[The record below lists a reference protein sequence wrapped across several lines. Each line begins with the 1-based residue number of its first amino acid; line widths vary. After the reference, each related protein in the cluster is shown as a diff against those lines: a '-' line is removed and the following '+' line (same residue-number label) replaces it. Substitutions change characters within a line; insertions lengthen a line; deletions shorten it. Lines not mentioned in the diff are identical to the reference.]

1 MTTSEPTTGEIVR
14 ALREVVSD
22 PMFRIHE
29 IAKRCRVAADRLES
43 QERELS
49 GLSGKLEKLR
59 EFHERYAEQT
69 STKYVNDIL
78 ALTARAEQA
87 EKERDEAADQDG
99 DHHDE
104 TDALYRF
111 VGELAYAP
119 HRTRNEDARYGRQ
132 ETDREEQEIGFHGGY
147 VRLSRSAWN

>member
-1 MTTSEPTTGEIVR
+1 MQAHPDSPCV
-14 ALREVVSD
+14 
-22 PMFRIHE
+22 
-29 IAKRCRVAADRLES
+29 
-43 QERELS
+43 
-49 GLSGKLEKLR
+49 
-59 EFHERYAEQT
+59 
-69 STKYVNDIL
+69 
-78 ALTARAEQA
+78 A